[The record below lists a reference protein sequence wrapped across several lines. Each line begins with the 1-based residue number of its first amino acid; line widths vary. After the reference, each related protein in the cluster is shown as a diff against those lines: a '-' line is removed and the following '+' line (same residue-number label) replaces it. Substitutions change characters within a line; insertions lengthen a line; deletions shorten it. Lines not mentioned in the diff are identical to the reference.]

1 MHTFDFQKEYILENE
16 RVIIRPL
23 QSDDFE
29 ELEYFSLQ
37 QPEIWK
43 YSQQPASGIENLK
56 NYIAFALHGRN
67 EGKVYPFIIFDKHF
81 NRYAGSTRFYDFQK
95 NHATVQLG
103 YTWYGK
109 EFQGTGL
116 NKQCKLLLLEFAFE
130 KLNLERVE
138 FRADTR
144 NERTIAAMK
153 SIGCTVEGVLRNNC
167 AVPYGRRD
175 TIVLS
180 ILKEEWFGKMKEQL
194 IIKIETEKQLSPR

>member
-153 SIGCTVEGVLRNNC
+153 SIGFTVEGVLRNNC